1 MKILK
6 NIINFIMIAV
16 NIVLYIIL
24 AFTGKKIYFTAF
36 TIVIISLL
44 LWNTYKQI
52 KYLNDSS
59 SKISKLLRYIY
70 LTFNLTSLVIILI
83 FSYSVITY
91 KGDMLTD
98 FFEMGLLVEIQ
109 KDDYYEKMNEK
120 NYNNIRIIYNNDIEP
135 ILPLIEK
142 YIEEISKKNNTLL
155 GVNTSDKLTIQIDY
169 DEEVFLM
176 RPMLFKDNYNAN
188 IGGYYNKKSNT
199 IYLYTNNPINDVL
212 MNLPQVSI
220 SEGNINISDNSFKDN
235 LFHEYTHYVIDRFI
249 ENNNMDKNSLPVWFE
264 EGICE
269 YITTNNIYFDKDL
282 EYISLKNLETYEG
295 FNNEISNL
303 QANIYE
309 QSKLAVLKIVNEKG
323 EKVLKDM
330 ILSLKD
336 KDFEAVIQEYMNC
349 SFEEFENDL
358 QLDIKEYKFEDI
370 VEDNEGDIYINTK
383 IECLE
388 DYIKYDK
395 NNIGTYEILGTLY
408 ESKKENIKAINLFK
422 YAIEKNPKEY
432 VLWYRLGVAY
442 EHIGESALAKENF
455 DKAKLLKNENI

>member
-16 NIVLYIIL
+16 NIVLYIIS
-24 AFTGKKIYFTAF
+24 AFTGNKIYFTVF

-44 LWNTYKQI
+44 LWNTYKKI
-52 KYLNDSS
+52 KYLNYLS

-70 LTFNLTSLVIILI
+70 VTFNLISLVIILI

-120 NYNNIRIIYNNDIEP
+120 TYDNIRIIYNNDIEP

-235 LFHEYTHYVIDRFI
+235 LFHEYTHYAIDRFI
-249 ENNNMDKNSLPVWFE
+249 EDNNIDKNSLPLWFE

-269 YITTNNIYFDKDL
+269 YITTNDIYFDKDL
-282 EYISLKNLETYEG
+282 EYISLKKLETYEG

-336 KDFEAVIQEYMNC
+336 KDFEAVMQEYMNC

-358 QLDIKEYKFEDI
+358 QLDIKECKFEDI
-370 VEDNEGDIYINTK
+370 VEDNEEDKYINTK
-383 IECLE
+383 IKCLE
-388 DYIKYDK
+388 DYIKYDE
-395 NNIGTYEILGTLY
+395 NNIGAYEILDTLY
-408 ESKKENIKAINLFK
+408 ESKKENMQ
-422 YAIEKNPKEY
+422 
-432 VLWYRLGVAY
+432 
-442 EHIGESALAKENF
+442 
-455 DKAKLLKNENI
+455 

>member
-24 AFTGKKIYFTAF
+24 AFTGKKIYFTVF

-44 LWNTYKQI
+44 LWNTYKKI
-52 KYLNDSS
+52 KYLNYLS

-70 LTFNLTSLVIILI
+70 VTFNLISLVIILI

-120 NYNNIRIIYNNDIEP
+120 TYDNIRIIYNNDIEP

-142 YIEEISKKNNTLL
+142 YIEEISEKNNTLL

-235 LFHEYTHYVIDRFI
+235 LFHEYTHYAIDRFI
-249 ENNNMDKNSLPVWFE
+249 EDNNIDKNSLPLWFE

-269 YITTNNIYFDKDL
+269 YITTNDIYFDKDL
-282 EYISLKNLETYEG
+282 EYISLKKLETYEG

-336 KDFEAVIQEYMNC
+336 KDFEAVMQEYMNC

-358 QLDIKEYKFEDI
+358 QLDIKECKFEDI
-370 VEDNEGDIYINTK
+370 VEDNEEDKYINTK
-383 IECLE
+383 IKCLE
-388 DYIKYDK
+388 DYIKYDE
-395 NNIGTYEILGTLY
+395 NNIGAYEILDTLY
-408 ESKKENIKAINLFK
+408 ESKKENMQ
-422 YAIEKNPKEY
+422 
-432 VLWYRLGVAY
+432 
-442 EHIGESALAKENF
+442 
-455 DKAKLLKNENI
+455 

>member
-24 AFTGKKIYFTAF
+24 AFTGKKIYFTVF

-44 LWNTYKQI
+44 LWNTYKKI
-52 KYLNDSS
+52 KYLNYLSG
-59 SKISKLLRYIY
+59 KISKLLRYIY
-70 LTFNLTSLVIILI
+70 VTFNLISLVIILI

-120 NYNNIRIIYNNDIEP
+120 TYDNIRIIYNNDIEP

-142 YIEEISKKNNTLL
+142 YIEEISEKNNTLL

-176 RPMLFKDNYNAN
+176 RPMLFTDNYNAN

-235 LFHEYTHYVIDRFI
+235 LFHEYTHYAIDRFI
-249 ENNNMDKNSLPVWFE
+249 EDNNIDKNSLPLWFE

-269 YITTNNIYFDKDL
+269 YITTNDIYFDKDL
-282 EYISLKNLETYEG
+282 EYISLKKLETYEG

-358 QLDIKEYKFEDI
+358 QLDIKECKFKDI
-370 VEDNEGDIYINTK
+370 VENNDEDTYINTK
-383 IECLE
+383 IKCLE
-388 DYIKYDK
+388 DYIKYDE
-395 NNIGTYEILGTLY
+395 NNIGAYEILDTLY
-408 ESKKENIKAINLFK
+408 ESKKENMQ
-422 YAIEKNPKEY
+422 
-432 VLWYRLGVAY
+432 
-442 EHIGESALAKENF
+442 
-455 DKAKLLKNENI
+455 

>member
-1 MKILK
+1 
-6 NIINFIMIAV
+6 
-16 NIVLYIIL
+16 
-24 AFTGKKIYFTAF
+24 
-36 TIVIISLL
+36 
-44 LWNTYKQI
+44 
-52 KYLNDSS
+52 
-59 SKISKLLRYIY
+59 
-70 LTFNLTSLVIILI
+70 
-83 FSYSVITY
+83 
-91 KGDMLTD
+91 MLTD

-135 ILPLIEK
+135 MLPLIEK

-176 RPMLFKDNYNAN
+176 RPMLFTDDYNAN

-212 MNLPQVSI
+212 MNMPQVSI
-220 SEGNINISDNSFKDN
+220 SDGNINISDNSFKDN
-235 LFHEYTHYVIDRFI
+235 LFHEYTHYAIDRFI
-249 ENNNMDKNSLPVWFE
+249 EDNNMDKNSLPAWFE

-269 YITTNNIYFDKDL
+269 YITANNISFDKDL
-282 EYISLKNLETYEG
+282 EYISLNNLETYED

-336 KDFEAVIQEYMNC
+336 KDFEAVMQEYMNC

-358 QLDIKEYKFEDI
+358 QLDIKECKFEDI
-370 VEDNEGDIYINTK
+370 VEDNEEDTYINTK
-383 IECLE
+383 IKCLE
-388 DYIKYDK
+388 DYIKYDE
-395 NNIGTYEILGTLY
+395 NNIGAYEILDTLY
-408 ESKKENIKAINLFK
+408 ESKKENMQ
-422 YAIEKNPKEY
+422 
-432 VLWYRLGVAY
+432 
-442 EHIGESALAKENF
+442 
-455 DKAKLLKNENI
+455 

>member
-6 NIINFIMIAV
+6 NIINFIMIAI
-16 NIVLYIIL
+16 NIVLYIIS
-24 AFTGKKIYFTAF
+24 AFTGNKIYFTVF

-44 LWNTYKQI
+44 LWNTYKKI
-52 KYLNDSS
+52 KYLNYLSG
-59 SKISKLLRYIY
+59 KISKLLRYIY
-70 LTFNLTSLVIILI
+70 VTFNLISLVIILI

-120 NYNNIRIIYNNDIEP
+120 TYDNIRIIYNNDIEP

-142 YIEEISKKNNTLL
+142 YIEEISEKNNTLL

-235 LFHEYTHYVIDRFI
+235 LFHEYTHYAIDRFI
-249 ENNNMDKNSLPVWFE
+249 EDNNIDKNSLPLWFE

-269 YITTNNIYFDKDL
+269 YITTNDIYFDKDL
-282 EYISLKNLETYEG
+282 EYISLKKLETYEG

-330 ILSLKD
+330 ILSLKN
-336 KDFEAVIQEYMNC
+336 KDFEDVMQEYMNC

-358 QLDIKEYKFEDI
+358 QLDIKECKFKDI
-370 VEDNEGDIYINTK
+370 VENNDEDTYINTK
-383 IECLE
+383 IKCLE
-388 DYIKYDK
+388 DYIKYDE
-395 NNIGTYEILGTLY
+395 NNIGAYEILDTLY
-408 ESKKENIKAINLFK
+408 ESKKENLQ
-422 YAIEKNPKEY
+422 
-432 VLWYRLGVAY
+432 
-442 EHIGESALAKENF
+442 
-455 DKAKLLKNENI
+455 

>member
-24 AFTGKKIYFTAF
+24 AFTGKKIYFTVF

-44 LWNTYKQI
+44 LWNTYKKI
-52 KYLNDSS
+52 KYLNYLSG
-59 SKISKLLRYIY
+59 KISKLLRYIY
-70 LTFNLTSLVIILI
+70 VTFNLISLVIILI

-120 NYNNIRIIYNNDIEP
+120 TYDNIRIIYNNDIEP

-142 YIEEISKKNNTLL
+142 YIEEISEKNNTLL

-235 LFHEYTHYVIDRFI
+235 LFHEYTHYAIDRFI
-249 ENNNMDKNSLPVWFE
+249 EDNNIDKNSLPLWFE

-269 YITTNNIYFDKDL
+269 YITTNDIYFDKDL
-282 EYISLKNLETYEG
+282 EYISLKKLETYEG

-336 KDFEAVIQEYMNC
+336 KDFEAVMQEYMNC

-358 QLDIKEYKFEDI
+358 QLDIKECKFKDI
-370 VEDNEGDIYINTK
+370 VENNDEDTYINTK
-383 IECLE
+383 IKCLE
-388 DYIKYDK
+388 DYIKYDE
-395 NNIGTYEILGTLY
+395 NNIGAYEILDTLY
-408 ESKKENIKAINLFK
+408 ESKKENMQ
-422 YAIEKNPKEY
+422 
-432 VLWYRLGVAY
+432 
-442 EHIGESALAKENF
+442 
-455 DKAKLLKNENI
+455 

>member
-16 NIVLYIIL
+16 NIVLYIIS
-24 AFTGKKIYFTAF
+24 AFTGNKIYFTVF

-44 LWNTYKQI
+44 LWNTYKKI
-52 KYLNDSS
+52 KYLNDLS

-70 LTFNLTSLVIILI
+70 VTFNLTSLVIILI

-120 NYNNIRIIYNNDIEP
+120 TYNNIRIIYNNDIDP

-142 YIEEISKKNNTLL
+142 YIEEISEKNNTLL

-176 RPMLFKDNYNAN
+176 RPMLFTDNYNAN

-249 ENNNMDKNSLPVWFE
+249 EDNNMDKNSLPLWFE

-269 YITTNNIYFDKDL
+269 YITTNDIYFDKDL
-282 EYISLKNLETYEG
+282 EYISLKKLETYEG

-336 KDFEAVIQEYMNC
+336 KDFETVIQEYMNC
-349 SFEEFENDL
+349 SFEEFENNL
-358 QLDIKEYKFEDI
+358 ELDIKECKFEDI
-370 VEDNEGDIYINTK
+370 VEDNEGHTYINTK
-383 IECLE
+383 IKCLE
-388 DYIKYDK
+388 DYIKYDE
-395 NNIGTYEILGTLY
+395 NNIGAYEILGTFY
-408 ESKKENIKAINLFK
+408 E
-422 YAIEKNPKEY
+422 Y
-432 VLWYRLGVAY
+432 
-442 EHIGESALAKENF
+442 IGESALAKENF
-455 DKAKLLKNENI
+455 DKAKLLKN

>member
-24 AFTGKKIYFTAF
+24 AFTGKKIYFTVF

-44 LWNTYKQI
+44 LWNTYKKI
-52 KYLNDSS
+52 KYLNYLS

-70 LTFNLTSLVIILI
+70 VTFNLISLVIILI

-120 NYNNIRIIYNNDIEP
+120 TYDNIRIIYNNDIEP

-142 YIEEISKKNNTLL
+142 YIEEISEKNNTLL

-235 LFHEYTHYVIDRFI
+235 LFHEYTHYAIDRFI
-249 ENNNMDKNSLPVWFE
+249 EDNNMDKNSLPVWFE

-269 YITTNNIYFDKDL
+269 YITTNDIYFDKDL
-282 EYISLKNLETYEG
+282 EYISLKKLETYEG

-336 KDFEAVIQEYMNC
+336 KDFEAVMQEYMNC

-358 QLDIKEYKFEDI
+358 QLDIKECKFKDI
-370 VEDNEGDIYINTK
+370 VENNDEDTYINTK
-383 IECLE
+383 IKCLE
-388 DYIKYDK
+388 DYIKYDE
-395 NNIGTYEILGTLY
+395 NNIGAYEILDTLY
-408 ESKKENIKAINLFK
+408 ESKKENMQ
-422 YAIEKNPKEY
+422 
-432 VLWYRLGVAY
+432 
-442 EHIGESALAKENF
+442 
-455 DKAKLLKNENI
+455 

>member
-1 MKILK
+1 
-6 NIINFIMIAV
+6 MIAV

-24 AFTGKKIYFTAF
+24 AFTGKKIYFTVF

-44 LWNTYKQI
+44 LWNTYKKI
-52 KYLNDSS
+52 KYLNDLS

-70 LTFNLTSLVIILI
+70 VTFNLTSLVIILI

-120 NYNNIRIIYNNDIEP
+120 TYNNIRIIYNNDIKP

-176 RPMLFKDNYNAN
+176 RPMLFTDNYNAN

-235 LFHEYTHYVIDRFI
+235 LFHEYTHYAIDRFI
-249 ENNNMDKNSLPVWFE
+249 EDNNIDKNSLPLWFE

-269 YITTNNIYFDKDL
+269 YITTNDIYFDKDL
-282 EYISLKNLETYEG
+282 EYISLKKLETYEG

-336 KDFEAVIQEYMNC
+336 KDFETVIQEYMNC
-349 SFEEFENDL
+349 FFEEFENNL
-358 QLDIKEYKFEDI
+358 ELDIKECKFEDI
-370 VEDNEGDIYINTK
+370 VENNNGDTYINTK
-383 IECLE
+383 IKCLE
-388 DYIKYDK
+388 DYIKYDE
-395 NNIGTYEILGTLY
+395 NNIGAYEILGTLY
-408 ESKKENIKAINLFK
+408 ESKKENMKAINLFK
-422 YAIEKNPKEY
+422 YAIEKNPKQY
-432 VLWYRLGVAY
+432 ILWYRLGVAY